1 MVIIRIIE
9 LLMFLEFITKAKW
22 LNKFFILGSNGCK
35 IAESLTTISVFES
48 HLQLKALDIL

>member
-1 MVIIRIIE
+1 
-9 LLMFLEFITKAKW
+9 MFLEFITKAKW